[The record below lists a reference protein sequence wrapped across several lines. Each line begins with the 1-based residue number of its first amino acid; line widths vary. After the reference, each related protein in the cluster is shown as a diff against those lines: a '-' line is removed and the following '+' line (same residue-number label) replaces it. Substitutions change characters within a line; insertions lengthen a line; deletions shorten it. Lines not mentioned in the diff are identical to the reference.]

1 MPGRSK
7 LPCASILRALGCCCV
22 LRVLL
27 VQRQRALE
35 RAGPRGSVG
44 WTRMGT
50 PVTCGTRGD
59 NQVKEPLLIHCST
72 GVRERLCGELKTN
85 SSLKNGVNGRRISFL
100 SYAKPRCSSWW
111 EGKGI
116 SPMGHLTIRTLH
128 QQHIKRRYYSKCL
141 KIINKREPF

>member
-1 MPGRSK
+1 MPGCSK
-7 LPCASILRALGCCCV
+7 PPCASILRALGCFCV
-22 LRVLL
+22 LRVML
-27 VQRQRALE
+27 VQPQRALE
-35 RAGPRGSVG
+35 GAVPRGSVG
-44 WTRMGT
+44 WTRTGT

-59 NQVKEPLLIHCST
+59 NWVKDPSLIHCST
-72 GVRERLCGELKTN
+72 GIWERLCGGLKMHW
-85 SSLKNGVNGRRISFL
+85 SLKNGVNRRRISFL

-141 KIINKREPF
+141 KIINKRESF